1 MINKIFIEN
10 FKSIKKIDLEL
21 QSINILIGA
30 NGAGKS
36 NFIGFFKLVYNL
48 YHQNLQ
54 NYIAEQAGAE
64 NVLYLGL
71 KHAESLNVWKATYRI
86 LCRQLNQAIAS
97 LFQTLLGTKW
107 KHGCLPMLKLDLI
120 WKKRKLLMRY

>member
-10 FKSIKKIDLEL
+10 FKSIKKMDLEL

-36 NFIGFFKLVYNL
+36 NFIGFFKLVYNI
-48 YHQNLQ
+48 YNQNLQ

-71 KHAESLNVWKATYRI
+71 KSSEY
-86 LCRQLNQAIAS
+86 
-97 LFQTLLGTKW
+97 LLGRVEFNNTNIYAFT
-107 KHGCLPMLKLDLI
+107 LQPDLQG
-120 WKKRKLLMRY
+120 